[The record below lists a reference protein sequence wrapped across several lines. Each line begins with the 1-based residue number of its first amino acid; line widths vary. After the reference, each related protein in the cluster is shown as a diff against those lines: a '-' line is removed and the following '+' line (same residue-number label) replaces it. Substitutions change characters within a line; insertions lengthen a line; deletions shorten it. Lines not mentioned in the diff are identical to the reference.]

1 MVADRAWKP
10 RGFLLGKCP
19 RCWSCWA
26 LEWMRQKL
34 GPPRIAGAGMPGARG
49 REACHWHPG
58 EGTLQQCDCAVPQQK
73 CPAQSHSGLATRRVG
88 TSEVHSCL
96 RLWRPCEALSQGR
109 NIVLARITSLRM
121 KRNLPSVKSSNHP
134 TADAALIPAMTK
146 CTVGG
151 PISQADRGAKK
162 ELADL
167 TSNCPLL
174 SSPSPA
180 FHAPSSKI
188 RGLKSAR

>member
-1 MVADRAWKP
+1 MGRPVLGELVGCRPGVEPSRILAWEMSSALV
-10 RGFLLGKCP
+10 LLGARMDEAEAWTAQNSRSWHAWSP
-19 RCWSCWA
+19 REGGLHFA
-26 LEWMRQKL
+26 
-34 GPPRIAGAGMPGARG
+34 
-49 REACHWHPG
+49 PG
-58 EGTLQQCDCAVPQQK
+58 EGKLQQCDCAVPQQK

-121 KRNLPSVKSSNHP
+121 KRNLPSVKPSNHP
-134 TADAALIPAMTK
+134 TADGALIPVMTK

-151 PISQADRGAKK
+151 PISQADRGVKK

-167 TSNCPLL
+167 TS
-174 SSPSPA
+174 
-180 FHAPSSKI
+180 
-188 RGLKSAR
+188 